1 MLHGFSGGM
10 GTGKSLN
17 AIKFIIE
24 NDNFADRP
32 VYYHGIRVML
42 LDYKV
47 CDSFQGWLYGV
58 YFPANSH
65 NKELESKLL
74 RIETE
79 QRLATLEDFPY
90 LAFHYKKHEPFKQWM
105 YWFKKLASPKRLAA
119 FKEALAVLELDEESI
134 TYQDIEHLN
143 LSWTAFDDPTEI
155 HTLPAG
161 SVILVDEV
169 QNIWGNRTAG
179 KAMSP
184 DVKFVT
190 THRHKG
196 IDLVY
201 ISQDFKD
208 VDQIIRRRM
217 QYYVHYE
224 FIGGDWLHRYFHIE
238 GFDPANKTELAK
250 AEKEKVKR
258 DNKYY
263 GVYLSSIKHTQKVKI
278 DPQLKKGIIG
288 LTVGILG
295 ISAAAFYLYSWFQ
308 KQVTPASVE
317 TVQSEISTAES
328 TENMEETKI
337 LDINTVYIEKF
348 LPRLDAL
355 PFSAPVYDGLT
366 HEANHYPELTC
377 VIMHDECSCFT
388 QQGTA
393 YALEDHACFNIARY
407 GYFDPFEVS
416 SDNHQRRKTAQTR
429 SNGDNVVLNKGGLY

>member
-32 VYYHGIRVML
+32 VYYHGIRVLL

-47 CDSFQGWLYGV
+47 CDSFQGWLYGI
-58 YFPANSH
+58 YWPANSH

-90 LAFHYKKHEPFKQWM
+90 LAFHYKKHEPFKQWLS
-105 YWFKKLASPKRLAA
+105 WFKKLASPKRLAS
-119 FKEALAVLELDEESI
+119 FKEALAVLELDEDTI

-143 LSWTAFDDPTEI
+143 LSWAMFDDPTEI

-179 KAMSP
+179 KQVSP

-208 VDQIIRRRM
+208 TDQIIRRRM

-224 FIGGDWLHRYFHIE
+224 FLGGDWLHRYLHI
-238 GFDPANKTELAK
+238 
-250 AEKEKVKR
+250 
-258 DNKYY
+258 
-263 GVYLSSIKHTQKVKI
+263 
-278 DPQLKKGIIG
+278 
-288 LTVGILG
+288 
-295 ISAAAFYLYSWFQ
+295 
-308 KQVTPASVE
+308 
-317 TVQSEISTAES
+317 
-328 TENMEETKI
+328 
-337 LDINTVYIEKF
+337 
-348 LPRLDAL
+348 
-355 PFSAPVYDGLT
+355 
-366 HEANHYPELTC
+366 
-377 VIMHDECSCFT
+377 
-388 QQGTA
+388 
-393 YALEDHACFNIARY
+393 
-407 GYFDPFEVS
+407 
-416 SDNHQRRKTAQTR
+416 
-429 SNGDNVVLNKGGLY
+429 